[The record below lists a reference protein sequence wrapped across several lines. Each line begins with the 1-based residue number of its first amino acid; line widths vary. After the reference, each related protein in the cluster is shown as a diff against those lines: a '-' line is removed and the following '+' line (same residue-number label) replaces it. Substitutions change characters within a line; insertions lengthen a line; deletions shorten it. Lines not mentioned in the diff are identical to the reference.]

1 MMDTVESS
9 ELENLEDPYSF
20 MSNPQ
25 IREHYSLL
33 QNIGVFKYIE
43 LINNELKN
51 YKYLLSGA
59 LDIFNRTTVDEILD
73 AVVRQISDH
82 LLPSFIVFLWKPLQ
96 SRDDITIR
104 SYKNY
109 KPVDMEINITSI
121 IPFEAFF
128 RQYSRPVNLDK
139 LARELDD
146 EYTVEILNKVKPEL
160 IIPILGPSG
169 LYGLIMVGCKFL
181 GKVYTPN
188 ELVFIENLMSFV
200 SQAIQNHLHYE
211 QTLRDPKTGL
221 FNHTFF
227 MARLSEEIAR
237 SQRSNFSSSV
247 IAMDVDKFKNFNDSY
262 GHLAGDTVL
271 EHISFAIKQAVR
283 SVDVPSR
290 FGGEEFTVLL
300 PDTGK
305 EIAWVVAERIRIAVA
320 ETIVPWNTPLP
331 QVTISLGAFT
341 FNCNDDILSASEILT
356 RADEALYQSKE
367 QGRNRTT
374 VWDAGFISKNELDE
388 S

>member
-1 MMDTVESS
+1 MNTI
-9 ELENLEDPYSF
+9 ENLEGEYDLL
-20 MSNPQ
+20 SNPQ
-25 IREHYSLL
+25 IMKYYSLL
-33 QNIGVFKYIE
+33 QNIGVFKHIE
-43 LINNELKN
+43 LINKELKN
-51 YKYLLSGA
+51 YKNLLSGA
-59 LDIFNRTTVDEILD
+59 RDIFNRTTIDEIID
-73 AVVRQISDH
+73 AAVRQISDH

-96 SRDDITIR
+96 SRNDITIR
-104 SYKNY
+104 SYRNY
-109 KPVDMEINITSI
+109 KPVDIGINITSI
-121 IPFEAFF
+121 TPFEAFF

-139 LARELDD
+139 LITELND
-146 EYTVEILNKVKPEL
+146 ESIIETLNKVRPEL

-169 LYGLIMVGCKFL
+169 LYGLIMVGCKIL
-181 GKVYTPN
+181 GEVYTQN

-237 SQRSNFSSSV
+237 SRRSKFSSTV
-247 IAMDVDKFKNFNDSY
+247 IVMDVDKFKNFNDSY

-271 EHISFAIKQAVR
+271 ENISFVIKQAVR
-283 SVDVPSR
+283 SVDIPSR

-305 EIAWVVAERIRIAVA
+305 EIAWGVAERIRTAVA
-320 ETIVPWNTPLP
+320 EAIVPWNTPLP
-331 QVTISLGAFT
+331 QVTISLGVFT
-341 FNCNDDILSASEILT
+341 FNCNEVLTASEILT

-367 QGRNRTT
+367 GGRNRTT
-374 VWDAGFISKNELDE
+374 VWDDALFPNIEPVQE
-388 S
+388 